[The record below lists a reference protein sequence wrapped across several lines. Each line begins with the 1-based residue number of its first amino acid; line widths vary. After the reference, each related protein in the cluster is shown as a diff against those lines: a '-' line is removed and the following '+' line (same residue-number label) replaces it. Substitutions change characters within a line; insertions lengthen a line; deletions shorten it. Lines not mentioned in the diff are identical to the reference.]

1 MKRENHIEKVC
12 RAQRLAG
19 YQELL
24 EKTTLINTKYT
35 ADNSKHIK
43 IDDVPARLAASS
55 FTMTPRARR
64 CRKRGCGSR
73 KSTTRRSCEVEH
85 GRRGDNN
92 HEYVAAHNMDGELRQ
107 AQQTRLHDERRHSV
121 EAAGRRRPSPHQRG
135 RRTAKR
141 GVGRRYQAGELEHVR
156 WSSDRW
162 SVERVRKQLKA
173 RKSSSSAQASVRRE
187 LASGLSIWELSTRY
201 KAKASAMRYA

>member
-1 MKRENHIEKVC
+1 MSS
-12 RAQRLAG
+12 
-19 YQELL
+19 
-24 EKTTLINTKYT
+24 TTACWVSGT
-35 ADNSKHIK
+35 
-43 IDDVPARLAASS
+43 ARLAASS

-64 CRKRGCGSR
+64 GRKRSCRSR

-107 AQQTRLHDERRHSV
+107 AQQTRLHDERRHGV

-141 GVGRRYQAGELEHVR
+141 GVGRRYQAGELERVR